1 MQQNCDSQL
10 YTPVLQAKNEVKVLA
25 ALKHVNI
32 VRYYECYA
40 GKNYANFKLFYC
52 ITMSTLG
59 C

>member
-1 MQQNCDSQL
+1 MTFMQQNCDSQL

-40 GKNYANFKLFYC
+40 GKNYFTEKPWAF
-52 ITMSTLG
+52 
-59 C
+59 